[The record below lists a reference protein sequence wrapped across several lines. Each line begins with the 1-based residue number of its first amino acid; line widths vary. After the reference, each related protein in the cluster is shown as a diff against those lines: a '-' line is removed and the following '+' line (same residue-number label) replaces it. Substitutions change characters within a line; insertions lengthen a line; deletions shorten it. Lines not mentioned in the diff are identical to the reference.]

1 MKKIILLALLA
12 VSLPFLV
19 MAEPTSIP
27 DTSPAI
33 GRSVRYLGMGNSSL
47 SMKGYDVNAPYYNPA
62 AIRDYSYEVTW
73 SSALLPVP
81 PFELSYSAIRLI
93 KDVFDFKDDLDKAT
107 GSSAKI
113 DVFNNF
119 VNQHIGSFNELEVRI
134 PIVAAFNRYF
144 YAGVISDN
152 DLGISFRNRAFP
164 NFEIK
169 AKGYSGMALGTAY
182 AFFEDRLELGLLAK
196 IIYGIENEQVITSAD
211 ILQNNFDDF
220 KWSNWKRGL
229 GVGFDAGAKF
239 EIYDFGV
246 DILDTLKPTI
256 GVTYQD
262 IGNTKFRWMKKNGGP
277 TKIGQTVSAGIG
289 IHPTFGLVETS
300 LLVDIRDINVKE
312 DFLLRLNA
320 GAEVRFPAV
329 PLTPSVRAGV
339 NQGYPAV
346 GVGIKVWKLLWNAAF
361 YGKELGEYT
370 REKGG
375 YRVANEFVWQF

>member
-1 MKKIILLALLA
+1 MA